1 MLEAKKQA
9 SKGAIS
15 NRCKERMASLKKAEK
30 RAKNRDCK
38 IMWRTKQRELTDKY
52 ISNISRSI
60 VS

>member
-1 MLEAKKQA
+1 MIGTIKMVLKY
-9 SKGAIS
+9 
-15 NRCKERMASLKKAEK
+15 KERMASLKKAEK